1 MRGNGTWGA
10 PTASLSGGTTNAMT
24 YWTSASLV
32 SGATGSGGAYWDN
45 TNGRL
50 GIGISSP
57 AYNLDVNGSMRVST
71 NNAPGGGIFLAD
83 DGSIVDNN
91 DGFATMRF
99 SSGVIISNGNNTNTA
114 RITLGSNGNITATS
128 LTGTGNRPVYADAN
142 GLLNTAPAAGNNYVP
157 ECPSGWTTVNR
168 TYSRTCIRRHDM
180 GGANTWNV
188 AHDDAYAQ
196 YGAKLATYQQMK
208 NFCNAGNALIG
219 ANNTNERAW
228 LADIVQDDGHATL
241 NSTDCGNFDGVGG
254 RGNNDCRYYYMAIEY
269 TR

>member
-1 MRGNGTWGA
+1 
-10 PTASLSGGTTNAMT
+10 
-24 YWTSASLV
+24 
-32 SGATGSGGAYWDN
+32 
-45 TNGRL
+45 
-50 GIGISSP
+50 
-57 AYNLDVNGSMRVST
+57 
-71 NNAPGGGIFLAD
+71 
-83 DGSIVDNN
+83 
-91 DGFATMRF
+91 
-99 SSGVIISNGNNTNTA
+99 
-114 RITLGSNGNITATS
+114 
-128 LTGTGNRPVYADAN
+128 
-142 GLLNTAPAAGNNYVP
+142 
-157 ECPSGWTTVNR
+157 
-168 TYSRTCIRRHDM
+168 M

-188 AHDDAYAQ
+188 AHDDAYGQ